1 MITDLL
7 ILDIETVPMV
17 QEFSQLTNNWQT
29 LWQEKNSRYL
39 EDESISLEQSWKK
52 RGGILSEFGK
62 IVCISTAYF
71 YEDDKHEL
79 HLKIKSIYSHNEK
92 ELLQQFIELCNKMYK
107 INKNFW
113 FAGHNIREFDIPFIC
128 RRILINGLQ
137 LPEYLWLHDRKP
149 WETKMLDTLSWWR
162 FGDNKNYTSLH
173 LIANCLNIA
182 TSKDD
187 IDGSQVQHVY
197 YAENNLERIVTY
209 CQKDVAVVAKI
220 ILHFKGLPIIKDD
233 NIVIVK

>member
-79 HLKIKSIYSHNEK
+79 HLKIKSIYSQNEK

>member
-7 ILDIETVPMV
+7 ILDIETVPMAA
-17 QEFSQLTNNWQT
+17 EFSQLNNNWQK
-29 LWQEKNSRYL
+29 LWQEKNARFL
-39 EDESISLEQSWKK
+39 EDEQITIEESWKK

-71 YEDDKHEL
+71 FEDEKREL
-79 HLKIKSIYSHNEK
+79 HLKIKSIYGHSEK

-149 WETKMLDTLSWWR
+149 WETKMLDTLNWWR

-187 IDGSQVQHVY
+187 IDGSQVQEVY
-197 YAENNLERIVTY
+197 YIENNLERIVTY
-209 CQKDVAVVAKI
+209 CQKDVSVVAKI
-220 ILHFKGLPIIKDD
+220 ILHFKGVAMIKDE
-233 NIVIVK
+233 NIVVVK